1 MGVVTALATVTTLG
15 VGAAGQ
21 ASAASANFANLMTVG
36 SICLGQVN
44 SYVSTPYNRA
54 GVLGGSVEFVLWTPT
69 FGQPCTVSVTVGWH
83 NLDSGEAGSFTSV
96 VRGNATFQTG
106 SQELDLPTG
115 PGRVAVSLTTD
126 RPHLPVADVEITV
139 P

>member
-1 MGVVTALATVTTLG
+1 MSGLPASREQLNHHTHATATET
-15 VGAAGQ
+15 
-21 ASAASANFANLMTVG
+21 
-36 SICLGQVN
+36 
-44 SYVSTPYNRA
+44 
-54 GVLGGSVEFVLWTPT
+54 EFVLWTPT
-69 FGQPCTVSVTVGWH
+69 FGQPCTVGVTVGWR

-115 PGRVAVSLTTD
+115 PGRIVLSLTTD
-126 RPHLPVADVEITV
+126 RPHLPVADIEIAV